1 MAEEANE
8 TASPHET
15 SEWRLGNIPASA
27 LTQPIKAH
35 TRGSRLLSGL
45 LAINAFFLGT
55 ALICGG
61 AFSDVPVGQD
71 AVLISLTV
79 VMVLTIGWMLF
90 YVSYTARQ
98 NHAILYKD
106 SHAGPVWLRGGL
118 LLFGAC
124 SLLLDTFRIVHV
136 SGFKG
141 CELVIQFLFPSIQI
155 VFILTQ
161 SYFLWAHSKDC
172 IQVQQD
178 TTRCGLGI
186 SLVCNLT
193 LWMSAVADESIHQ
206 TGAQGEKQPDN
217 QSWILRG
224 KYPIAQRI
232 NASPRI
238 CSFLCSS
245 IYLSWGGKHNPF
257 QTPRVWF
264 THPIVPGTELQR
276 SVRLITLFTPPAEIC
291 GVDGGC
297 FCSTNVFHIFQT
309 AYYYLYPF
317 NIEYS
322 LLASAMLYVMWRNV
336 GRLIDEHQQ
345 HRKLK
350 FHFRGMVL
358 GPVLGVAVVFIGLVI
373 FIIYEMEVTD
383 EGRKARALTAY
394 YIFNVAA
401 LTLMSISSFIGS
413 FIYRFEE
420 RSRNSDKNPMRCLDI
435 GLLLCTAMGQ
445 FLISYF
451 SVVATV
457 AVQSLELLNVLNLLF
472 SLLTIVQHV
481 LQNVFIAEG
490 LCRQPFVQEG
500 HPGARSSIRT
510 HSIHTSICND
520 HEAVSSNLEH
530 TYNIPEEQL
539 PASANRLSCKRRILK
554 EITSFLL
561 LANVIFWIMPAFGAR
576 PHFAN
581 GLEEKFYGFQMWAAI
596 VNVSLPMG
604 IFYRMHSAACLM
616 EVYFAS

>member
-1 MAEEANE
+1 MVVTHWGPRMAEETNE

-27 LTQPIKAH
+27 LTLPIKAH

-45 LAINAFFLGT
+45 LAINAFCLGT

-98 NHAILYKD
+98 KHAIHYKD

-124 SLLLDTFRIVHV
+124 SLLLDAFRIVHV

-141 CELVIQFLFPSIQI
+141 CELPIQFLFPSIQI

-178 TTRCGLGI
+178 TTRCGLAI
-186 SLVCNLT
+186 SLVCNLM

-224 KYPIAQRI
+224 
-232 NASPRI
+232 
-238 CSFLCSS
+238 
-245 IYLSWGGKHNPF
+245 
-257 QTPRVWF
+257 
-264 THPIVPGTELQR
+264 
-276 SVRLITLFTPPAEIC
+276 

-350 FHFRGMVL
+350 FQFRGMVL
-358 GPVLGVAVVFIGLVI
+358 GAVLGVAVDFIGLVI
-373 FIIYEMEVTD
+373 FIVYEMEVTD
-383 EGRKARALTAY
+383 EGRKTRALTAY
-394 YIFNVAA
+394 YIFNIAA
-401 LTLMSISSFIGS
+401 LTLMSISSFTGS

-457 AVQSLELLNVLNLLF
+457 ALQPLELLNVLNLLF
-472 SLLTIVQHV
+472 SLLTIAQHV
-481 LQNVFIAEG
+481 LQNAFIAEG

-500 HPGARSSIRT
+500 HPGARNSISEVFANMNTSHCLPGDVMKHRFQGTISGT

-520 HEAVSSNLEH
+520 HETVSSNLEH
-530 TYNIPEEQL
+530 TYNIPEEQH

-561 LANVIFWIMPAFGAR
+561 LANVI
-576 PHFAN
+576 
-581 GLEEKFYGFQMWAAI
+581 
-596 VNVSLPMG
+596 VSLKP
-604 IFYRMHSAACLM
+604 SAFHTLQRAN
-616 EVYFAS
+616 EFVF